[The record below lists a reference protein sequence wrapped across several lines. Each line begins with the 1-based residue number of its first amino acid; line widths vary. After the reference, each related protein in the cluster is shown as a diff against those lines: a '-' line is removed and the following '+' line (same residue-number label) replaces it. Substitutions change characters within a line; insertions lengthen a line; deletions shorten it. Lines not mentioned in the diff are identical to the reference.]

1 MAAMPKSYYLKTGW
15 YHLGKG
21 TIKGSRKLLRERLA
35 EDDGLA
41 DEYLEGL
48 VL

>member
-1 MAAMPKSYYLKTGW
+1 MYAGSSK
-15 YHLGKG
+15 LGGRLSKENDD
-21 TIKGSRKLLRERLA
+21 GSIDKLLRERLA

-41 DEYLEGL
+41 DGHLEGL